1 MTAIGADVRGYYDA
15 IPYASFAYLQC
26 APEQLA
32 AVAHLHGLAAPP
44 VETARVLELGCS
56 SGGNLV
62 PVAVR
67 HPGASVLGLDI
78 SGSHIARGQ
87 AQVARLGLGNARL
100 AEADL
105 MALDPATLGE
115 FDYVVCHGLYSWIPV
130 AAQEAMFAAIA
141 RVLAPEGVAYVSFNA
156 YPGWKTREVVRDAML
171 LHAEGK
177 SAGERLAHARA
188 MVGFLRHVSPPGGVM
203 AKVVEES
210 IGILN
215 RTGDD
220 YLAHDYLEI
229 DNHPAYFRD
238 FAAQAGRHGLA
249 WLAEAEPSR
258 SEPATY
264 GPAVAQAL
272 AASFT
277 DDRVR
282 REQYL
287 DFAVNRGFHQT
298 LLVRAGRERDIPA
311 RFDRARLRELHLAA
325 DLPCHDAAT
334 RMDATMQA
342 FGPRQGVNLQTAHP
356 AVKCAA
362 DAFTRAWPGT
372 LSRDALLAAVA
383 AALPPA
389 HALPAATL
397 AQAMDELL
405 DYLVSRGLARI
416 RLAPMALAGEP
427 GPRPRLEAG
436 VRRQLEALAGDERF
450 VANAWHESVELG
462 ATERAFLPALDGSR
476 DLAALQALAA
486 TLPAEPARPGAAPAP
501 AETPAQRGE
510 RLLAFARRHGLLA
523 RDAA

>member
-1 MTAIGADVRGYYDA
+1 MSGTGADVRGYYDA

-67 HPGASVLGLDI
+67 HPGARVLGLDI

-87 AQVARLGLGNARL
+87 AQVARLGLANARL
-100 AEADL
+100 DEADL
-105 MALDPATLGE
+105 LALDPATLGE

-130 AAQEAMFAAIA
+130 AAQEAMFATIA

-188 MVGFLRHVSPPGGVM
+188 MVGFLRHVAPPGGVM
-203 AKVVEES
+203 AKVVEET

-238 FAAQAGRHGLA
+238 FVAQAGRHGLA

-298 LLVRAGRERDIPA
+298 LLVRAGRERGIPA
-311 RFDRARLRELHLAA
+311 RIGRARLRDLHVAA
-325 DLPCHDAAT
+325 DLPCHDGSA
-334 RMDATMQA
+334 RMDASMQA
-342 FGPRQGVNLQTAHP
+342 FGPRQGVNLQSAHP
-356 AVKCAA
+356 AVKAA
-362 DAFTRAWPGT
+362 AVALTRAWPGT
-372 LSRDALLAAVA
+372 LSRDALVAAVA
-383 AALPPA
+383 AALPTA
-389 HALPAATL
+389 LALPAATL
-397 AQAMDELL
+397 EQAIDELL
-405 DYLVSRGLARI
+405 DYLVTRGLARF
-416 RLAPMALAGEP
+416 RLAPLPLAGEP
-427 GPRPRLEAG
+427 GPRPRLEPGA
-436 VRRQLEALAGDERF
+436 RRQLAALADGERF
-450 VANAWHESVELG
+450 LANAWHESVEL
-462 ATERAFLPALDGSR
+462 TDEERALLPRLDG
-476 DLAALQALAA
+476 DHDHAALAA
-486 TLPAEPARPGAAPAP
+486 ALATVPAPAP
-501 AETPAQRGE
+501 PGDPGARLA
-510 RLLAFARRHGLLA
+510 RLLDALRRKGLLSTPGNTA
-523 RDAA
+523 